1 MPIKISHLTTKQGQ
15 TIKCGRL
22 TILVGPNN
30 SGKSQTLKD
39 IRSHLTTGR
48 TDVLKI
54 FNDIACE
61 LPSPT
66 DALIDTTRSS
76 HPSPEHH
83 NISGISVDLSNREM
97 YAAHTP
103 SFNAYLEKD
112 DTPNRYKFM
121 LENLGRFWIAHL
133 DAERRFKL
141 SEPTASYEEG
151 REAPGNALQKFFAL
165 PSSQQEQ
172 LRDAFKSAFKMDI
185 ALDWTA
191 MAKWYMKIGD
201 GFGALT
207 DDRIQRRDALQ
218 SGEDLHEQGD
228 GFRSFAGVALS
239 LLAFPNRLLLLDEP
253 EAFLHPAQ
261 AYALGTWIAR
271 QASQREPQ
279 TIIATHN
286 SNFLWGI
293 VSASPETTII
303 RLNRT
308 ARGTRY
314 DVVPPAATQGLVK
327 SPMLSS
333 QPILDAMF
341 RRCAVL
347 CEGDPDR
354 AIYQTVAEKISEV
367 HSSGEVLFVHT
378 NGKGGMSGPLAH
390 LRQAGTPVA
399 AIVDFDVLNQAS
411 ELERLLVAIT
421 GNAMDPALEVERAFI
436 AGMVEQGGDESLI
449 AHLASEVQELLASPP
464 SELRQFRR
472 RLNALADAAS
482 KWDAVKKKGI
492 AFFDSATRPRV
503 QQFLA
508 NLGAL
513 GLFLVPCGEL
523 ESWIPSAGTKK
534 GRTWNARALQLLHDQ
549 QCPNDLMDFVK
560 RVLEYLRQ

>member
-1 MPIKISHLTTKQGQ
+1 M
-15 TIKCGRL
+15 
-22 TILVGPNN
+22 IL
-30 SGKSQTLKD
+30 
-39 IRSHLTTGR
+39 
-48 TDVLKI
+48 
-54 FNDIACE
+54 E
-61 LPSPT
+61 
-66 DALIDTTRSS
+66 
-76 HPSPEHH
+76 
-83 NISGISVDLSNREM
+83 
-97 YAAHTP
+97 
-103 SFNAYLEKD
+103 
-112 DTPNRYKFM
+112 
-121 LENLGRFWIAHL
+121 
-133 DAERRFKL
+133 
-141 SEPTASYEEG
+141 TA
-151 REAPGNALQKFFAL
+151 
-165 PSSQQEQ
+165 
-172 LRDAFKSAFKMDI
+172 
-185 ALDWTA
+185 
-191 MAKWYMKIGD
+191 
-201 GFGALT
+201 
-207 DDRIQRRDALQ
+207 Q

-271 QASQREPQ
+271 HASQRQPQ

-293 VSASPETTII
+293 VSASPEATII

-308 ARGTRY
+308 VHGTKY

-367 HSSGEVLFVHT
+367 HSSGEALFVHT
-378 NGKGGMSGPLAH
+378 NGKGGMSAPLEH

-421 GNAMDPALEVERAFI
+421 GKPMNLALEVERAFI
-436 AGMVEQGGDESLI
+436 AGIVEQGNDGTRI
-449 AHLASEVQELLASPP
+449 AQLASEVQALLASPP

-482 KWDAVKKKGI
+482 KWDAVKKKGTE
-492 AFFDSATRPRV
+492 FFDSATRPRV

-508 NLGAL
+508 KLDAL

-523 ESWIPSAGTKK
+523 ESWIPSAGAKK

-549 QCPNDLMDFVK
+549 QCPNDLVDFVK
-560 RVLEYLRQ
+560 KVLEFLRQ